1 MILSKYP
8 PLSPHIQFTNLK
20 IIRISHF
27 TQNLNLPAS
36 KQSDVSSILAGSP
49 QSRKGSK
56 SSGRKRRKPK
66 LRHTGTQQS
75 SAPTMC
81 VLESKAVCAPQKPA
95 NLVTLPL
102 VVVVPVS
109 ACVPCCTERR
119 YSVPGSPE
127 VVTERYELQ
136 PE

>member
-1 MILSKYP
+1 MQEGQQINWQKAKEAQIEAHRQPAKLS
-8 PLSPHIQFTNLK
+8 
-20 IIRISHF
+20 SHH
-27 TQNLNLPAS
+27 
-36 KQSDVSSILAGSP
+36 V
-49 QSRKGSK
+49 
-56 SSGRKRRKPK
+56 
-66 LRHTGTQQS
+66 
-75 SAPTMC
+75 C

-102 VVVVPVS
+102 VVVVVPVS

>member
-1 MILSKYP
+1 MQEGQQINWQKAKEAQ
-8 PLSPHIQFTNLK
+8 IE
-20 IIRISHF
+20 
-27 TQNLNLPAS
+27 A
-36 KQSDVSSILAGSP
+36 
-49 QSRKGSK
+49 
-56 SSGRKRRKPK
+56 
-66 LRHTGTQQS
+66 HTGTQQS

-102 VVVVPVS
+102 VVVVVPVS